1 MSAVEHVIQTETQ
14 QRENSPEFKS
24 DRTRTDLPVVKKHSA
39 VCNRGNA
46 ALKQILLPINEAR
59 VSRGH
64 R

>member
-1 MSAVEHVIQTETQ
+1 MMLQRTLDDAIEHVIQTETR

-46 ALKQILLPINEAR
+46 TLKQILATPY
-59 VSRGH
+59 H
-64 R
+64 